1 MPPIREYIGF
11 AAHCNFVQTKDGPM
25 PVEIALA
32 TLWERSTT
40 VLTVNDQDNKN
51 RSRIGRP
58 LPFGYPGK
66 YTYREAI
73 AQVWERYAEKDKGLG
88 WWVAVIG
95 DTQQDF
101 FESCGLPVMDMNTL
115 WKCPQYEKLPT
126 PDRPLLKRCTA
137 IHLDDSSC
145 SKRMAYNLARYLE
158 SRAKEEE
165 IREYSIVDFKNAD
178 DKPVAITKNS
188 CSLFWSNLLSSV

>member
-1 MPPIREYIGF
+1 MVPIREYIGF

-40 VLTVNDQDNKN
+40 VLTVDDQDNKN
-51 RSRIGRP
+51 RSRIGTAMQS

-126 PDRPLLKRCTA
+126 PDRPLLKGCTA

-165 IREYSIVDFKNAD
+165 TRE
-178 DKPVAITKNS
+178 
-188 CSLFWSNLLSSV
+188 SLILRMRTQR

>member
-11 AAHCNFVQTKDGPM
+11 AAHCNFVQTEDGPM
-25 PVEIALA
+25 PIEIALA

-40 VLTVNDQDNKN
+40 VLTVVLDNDNKN
-51 RSRIGRP
+51 PSRIGRP
-58 LPFGYPGK
+58 LPFK
-66 YTYREAI
+66 YTYKEAI

-101 FESCGLPVMDMNTL
+101 FESCGLPVMNMNTL
-115 WKCPQYEKLPT
+115 WKCPEYEELPT
-126 PDRPLLKRCTA
+126 PDQPLLKRCTA
-137 IHLDDSSC
+137 IHLDDDDDSRC

-158 SRAKEEE
+158 RKEAKEDET
-165 IREYSIVDFKNAD
+165 REYSIVDFKNAD
-178 DKPVAITKNS
+178 AAVDALSFVKNNVKFNVI
-188 CSLFWSNLLSSV
+188 L